1 LKPKANEEVSMKN
14 QIKLIYRRK
23 LVATLL
29 ICILAQVM
37 IVAQTQNVKTQEI
50 KRQMEDYGK
59 LLNPSAKQKV
69 IQSAQALGGTIFSAD
84 KNADLY
90 TISASSIKNQNQGLS
105 SQEVDVLAMFVMF
118 ELWKSEEDDLKEM
131 VNEIQKM
138 NEAKKRQREY
148 LEYLKK
154 QKASAANKLR
164 ESYTGTNAKHSG
176 QIRTVSPQ
184 FLTET
189 AKTRLLNIKYT
200 RTPKLPI
207 FKDPK
212 QMSASELE
220 QAIPNAETNLDSL
233 EEISQLQQ
241 LELQD
246 AIQKQAQILQ
256 MISNI
261 MKNQHDT
268 LKSIIQN
275 MRS

>member
-1 LKPKANEEVSMKN
+1 MKTSV
-14 QIKLIYRRK
+14 KLIYKRK
-23 LVATLL
+23 LKATLL

-37 IVAQTQNVKTQEI
+37 IVAQTQDAKIQEI
-50 KRQMEDYGK
+50 KRQMEDYAK

-69 IQSAQALGGTIFSAD
+69 ILSAQELGGTIFHAD

-90 TISASSIKNQNQGLS
+90 AISVSSIKNQDQGLS
-105 SQEVDVLAMFVMF
+105 SQEVEVLVMFVMF

-138 NEAKKRQREY
+138 NETKKRQREY

-154 QKASAANKLR
+154 QKAAAGDKIR
-164 ESYTGTNAKHSG
+164 GSYTVTNAKPSG
-176 QIRTVSPQ
+176 QIKTVSPQ
-184 FLTET
+184 FLSET

-207 FKDPK
+207 LKDPK
-212 QMSASELE
+212 QMSTSELE
-220 QAIPNAETNLDSL
+220 QSIPNAQTNIDSL

>member
-1 LKPKANEEVSMKN
+1 MKN
-14 QIKLIYRRK
+14 QVKLIYGRK
-23 LVATLL
+23 LIATLL
-29 ICILAQVM
+29 VCIFAQDM
-37 IVAQTQNVKTQEI
+37 IMAQTQDAKNQEI
-50 KRQMEDYGK
+50 KRQMEDYAK

-69 IQSAQALGGTIFSAD
+69 IQSAQVLGGTIFSTD

-90 TISASSIKNQNQGLS
+90 AISVSSIKNQNKGLS
-105 SQEVDVLAMFVMF
+105 SQEVDALVMFVMY

-131 VNEIQKM
+131 VNEMNKM
-138 NEAKKRQREY
+138 NAAKKRQREY
-148 LEYLKK
+148 IEYLKK
-154 QKASAANKLR
+154 QKASAGDKIR
-164 ESYTGTNAKHSG
+164 ESYTGTNAKPSG
-176 QIRTVSPQ
+176 QIKTVSPQ
-184 FLTET
+184 FLRET

-200 RTPKLPI
+200 RTPKLSI

-212 QMSASELE
+212 QMSPSELE
-220 QAIPNAETNLDSL
+220 QSIPNAETNLDSL

-246 AIQKQAQILQ
+246 AMEKQAQILQ
-256 MISNI
+256 TVSNI